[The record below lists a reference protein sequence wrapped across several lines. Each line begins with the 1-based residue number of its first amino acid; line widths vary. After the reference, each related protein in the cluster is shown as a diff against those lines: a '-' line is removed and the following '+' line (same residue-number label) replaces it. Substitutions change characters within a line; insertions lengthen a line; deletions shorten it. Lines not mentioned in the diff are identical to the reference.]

1 MHIRLLPRGR
11 QCFRL
16 GMPESPV
23 QFPVEFLGFRHIRIP
38 ESNEQ
43 W

>member
-1 MHIRLLPRGR
+1 MHIGLLPRGR